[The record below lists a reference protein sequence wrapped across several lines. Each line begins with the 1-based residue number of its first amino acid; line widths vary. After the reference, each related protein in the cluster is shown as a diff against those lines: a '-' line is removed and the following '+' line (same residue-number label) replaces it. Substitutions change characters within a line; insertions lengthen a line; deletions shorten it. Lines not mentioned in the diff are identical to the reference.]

1 MSAEKQL
8 TDQDAFELANAI
20 IETQKSRL
28 SREYVEQI
36 GDSDLRVGESW
47 FAWGIYGALTTDP
60 ARRRRLIAQYLRR
73 KDQSE
78 RDPDELAREI
88 EALSIGENRLFH
100 AVAGAGRQA
109 YLEGGDAHLDKIAS
123 IFLNVIKNH

>member
-8 TDQDAFELANAI
+8 TDQDAFEVANGI
-20 IETQKSRL
+20 VETQKAKL
-28 SREYVEQI
+28 SPKFVEQI

-47 FAWGIYGALTTDP
+47 FAWGIYGALTTD
-60 ARRRRLIAQYLRR
+60 AERRRRLLAEYLKR

-78 RDPDELAREI
+78 RDPNELAREI

-123 IFLNVIKNH
+123 IFLNMIRNH